1 MQHSKE
7 KVPKERGI
15 HPNVALLVIA
25 MTGAA
30 ILSIGAITTPAAVF
44 AQERQNDGSGFSEGH
59 GTPRQDPGRPVLDDT
74 STGPNDPADGTAG
87 VEDPNCWGDV
97 SRQLAQQE
105 DSQPGLGEH
114 ASSFGE
120 PRDGVGNQAED
131 TPAEHG
137 DNVGDM
143 ANPDIECIIE

>member
-15 HPNVALLVIA
+15 RPSVALLVIA
-25 MTGAA
+25 VTGVA

-44 AQERQNDGSGFSEGH
+44 AQERQNDDSGFSEGH
-59 GTPRQDPGRPVLDDT
+59 GTPRTDPGKPVLDDE
-74 STGPNDPADGTAG
+74 SNPPSDPEDGTEG

-105 DSQPGLGEH
+105 DSQRGLGEH

-143 ANPDIECIIE
+143 ADPDIECTIE